1 MNRDETIKDIETVL
15 DRCCGE
21 YDDKGNHI
29 RNLCRE
35 CEYWSE
41 DNCCCCS
48 YNKKEATA
56 LYDANYRRVGEGE
69 MVLEKHEYDKLR
81 LAQYDAH
88 KTINEIFSLSL
99 EKIEEAKKET
109 AKETARDIFVKVFTT
124 LSKCFSED
132 GFYATESDSDV
143 SINGN
148 VVWFELEKLANAFG
162 IEIGEVE

>member
-1 MNRDETIKDIETVL
+1 MDRNETVRDIATVL
-15 DRCCGE
+15 DLCCNE
-21 YDDKGNHI
+21 YDDKGNHV
-29 RNLCRE
+29 RNLCGQCE
-35 CEYWSE
+35 CWSD
-41 DNCCCCS
+41 DNHCCCS
-48 YNKKEATA
+48 YNRKEAEA
-56 LYDANYRRVGEGE
+56 LYDANYRKVGEDE
-69 MVLEKHEYDKLR
+69 MVIKKSEHDNLR
-81 LAQYDAH
+81 SAQYYAY

-124 LSKCFSED
+124 LSKCVAED

-148 VVWFELEKLANAFG
+148 VVWFELEKLANERG